1 MVDEYVDGNGDV
13 YNEDDSDARASVSE
27 DDPRD
32 RGVGERYKPR
42 RSRVSEDDLMRRGAG
57 GAAGAARRGDAFE
70 FEHLVHNP
78 KRRHR

>member
-1 MVDEYVDGNGDV
+1 M
-13 YNEDDSDARASVSE
+13 YNEDDYDARASVRE

-57 GAAGAARRGDAFE
+57 GAAGTARRAYE

-78 KRRHR
+78 KRRI